1 MFSRSIVTVALAV
14 ACAGVARV
22 DAHGYLVQPLAKFI
36 SQNIDIT
43 QYSGTI
49 DSYALFPT
57 GTFNT
62 APEANVASFVENYE
76 NSSYA
81 NVREM
86 IVANQVVVSD
96 SATADCGF
104 SDPSKTS
111 YGALNDTIYWGKS
124 ADLTGEGFVVGHMG
138 PCETWCD
145 DNLAQQ
151 DMNCQVT
158 YNPASGSGAAPVPI
172 DTSKCADA
180 SRLTFYWIAM
190 HGSQWQVYIN
200 CININGN
207 TSSGS
212 SSGTTT
218 TTTAPATTTAP
229 TATTAAPTAT
239 TAAPA
244 ATTAAPTATTA
255 APATTTA
262 APATTEAP
270 AAADSAA
277 DDSAA
282 DEYDD
287 EASGEGDATDAPVAT
302 TAAPTATTSAPA
314 ATEKC
319 TASTRRRRRN

>member
-1 MFSRSIVTVALAV
+1 MAFSRTLSAVAALAAV
-14 ACAGVARV
+14 GVARV
-22 DAHGYLVQPLAKFI
+22 NAHGYLVQPLAKFI

-43 QYSGTI
+43 QYSSTI
-49 DSYALFPT
+49 DSNALFP
-57 GTFNT
+57 GNVFNT
-62 APEANVASFVENYE
+62 APELNVEAFVKSYK

-172 DTSKCADA
+172 DTSKCASA
-180 SRLTFYWIAM
+180 KRLTFYWIAM
-190 HGSQWQVYIN
+190 HGAQWQVYIN

-207 TSSGS
+207 TGGS
-212 SSGTTT
+212 STT
-218 TTTAPATTTAP
+218 TTTAPSTTTATTT
-229 TATTAAPTAT
+229 T
-239 TAAPA
+239 
-244 ATTAAPTATTA
+244 APTATTA

-262 APATTEAP
+262 APAATTAAP
-270 AAADSAA
+270 ATSTASSAA
-277 DDSAA
+277 DDA
-282 DEYDD
+282 DSTGEDYDD
-287 EASGEGDATDAPVAT
+287 DSTGEDYDETEAPSSATTSAPVAT
-302 TAAPTATTSAPA
+302 TAAPAATTAAPA